1 MLPFLRAL
9 SLTLVLAAVESACAR
24 KHVAA
29 PVVPST
35 PAPAAAEPA
44 PPPTPAAPVTAT
56 PSPPVS
62 TLPARAPQPQPPSPA
77 APPQAAQP
85 PAPHLGDI
93 LTSDQQKQ
101 YNSAIDQSLA
111 RTQTSLGS
119 IAKHRL
125 TREQQAVVTQIQNFV
140 QQAQSTR
147 KSNLPAARSL
157 ADRADVLARDLAGS
171 LR

>member
-1 MLPFLRAL
+1 MLPFPRVLRAI
-9 SLTLVLAAVESACAR
+9 SLTLLLLAVESACAK
-24 KHVAA
+24 KHLAA
-29 PVVPST
+29 PVVPTT

-44 PPPTPAAPVTAT
+44 APPTPAASVTAT
-56 PSPPVS
+56 PSPPV
-62 TLPARAPQPQPPSPA
+62 PAPPVRAPQPQPPSP
-77 APPQAAQP
+77 AAQP

-111 RTQTSLGS
+111 RTETSLGS

-125 TREQQAVVTQIQNFV
+125 TKEQQAVVAQIQNFV
-140 QQAQSTR
+140 QQAQASR